1 MARFGPGVASLA
13 LIPPSGRK
21 RAPSRAIRSRY
32 ASRRFVAGYRSS
44 PRSRLG
50 ASAANRLPAAA
61 LRSVFGLAFRPRPNK
76 RWRFSSP
83 PSARSRL
90 MAEPLGSLASPSLPY
105 WRCCGALP
113 IREQGVNCGR
123 RRAAGGAR
131 EDGADRRPP
140 RWFRLLRRFPQR
152 GRACLAILTYA
163 RRTLRLR
170 VGRLG
175 RAARQPTPRC
185 HTADFHLPQCA
196 SRYFTLVLQGCDN
209 FHASEN
215 GEPPSMEGSDIAGAV

>member
-21 RAPSRAIRSRY
+21 RAPSRAIRSRS

-76 RWRFSSP
+76 RWRFSSLP
-83 PSARSRL
+83 LRVPALRRYRVVCAYVSSRL
-90 MAEPLGSLASPSLPY
+90 CVVAARRLK
-105 WRCCGALP
+105 
-113 IREQGVNCGR
+113 EQGLNCGR

-140 RWFRLLRRFPQR
+140 RWFRLPRRFPQR
-152 GRACLAILTYA
+152 GRACHALLTYA
-163 RRTLRLR
+163 RRPLRLR
-170 VGRLG
+170 EMHPRRRRRVG
-175 RAARQPTPRC
+175 
-185 HTADFHLPQCA
+185 
-196 SRYFTLVLQGCDN
+196 
-209 FHASEN
+209 
-215 GEPPSMEGSDIAGAV
+215 